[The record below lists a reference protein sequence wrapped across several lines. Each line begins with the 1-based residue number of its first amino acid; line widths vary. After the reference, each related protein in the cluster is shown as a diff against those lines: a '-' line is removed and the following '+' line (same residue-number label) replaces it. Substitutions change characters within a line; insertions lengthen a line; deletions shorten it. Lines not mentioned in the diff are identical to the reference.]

1 MKGHATV
8 SAVTPASQP
17 DFEGIKQRQQKVWK
31 AGRYNLLGSRIV
43 PMAELLVIAV
53 DPLPGMKVLDVG
65 SGTGNAALAAARR
78 FCDVI
83 STDFVPEMLEFG
95 RIRAAADDLD
105 VAFEVADA
113 ENLPYPDATFDVV
126 LSTVGVMFAPDQ
138 ERAASELLRV
148 CKPGG
153 KIGLANWTPDSFNG
167 QMMPVIGKYLPPP
180 PGLKPPVRWG
190 TEQGL
195 QELIGDG
202 VDSMQIRRK
211 EQTFSFLSLDHY
223 FDVFRTTF
231 GPIKTSF
238 DALSD
243 EHQRELE
250 QILRG
255 MITEINRS
263 GDSRV
268 IYEMAYLEVVAV
280 RA

>member
-1 MKGHATV
+1 V
-8 SAVTPASQP
+8 STVTPAPQP
-17 DFEGIKQRQQKVWK
+17 DFGFIKQRQQQVWSS
-31 AGRYNLLGSRIV
+31 GRYNLLGPRIM

-53 DPLPGMKVLDVG
+53 DPSPGMKVLDVG

-83 STDFVPEMLEFG
+83 STDFVPEMLELG
-95 RIRAAADDLD
+95 RARAVAEDLD

-113 ENLPYPDATFDVV
+113 EALPYTDATFDVV

-138 ERAASELLRV
+138 ERAACELLRV

-202 VDSMQIRRK
+202 VESMQIQRR
-211 EQTFSFLSLDHY
+211 EQTFSYLSLDHF
-223 FDVFRTTF
+223 FDVMRNNL
-231 GPIKTSF
+231 GPLKASF
-238 DALSD
+238 DAMSED
-243 EHQRELE
+243 HQRELE
-250 QILRG
+250 QILRD

-263 GDSRV
+263 GDSSV
-268 IYEMAYLEVVAV
+268 VYEMGYLEAVAI